1 MNKQFN
7 KLLMSQ
13 LFLSLGSTIY
23 TVSII
28 STVLT
33 TTNSILSTSI
43 MPIAMTLGTVF
54 CGLITPMLVAKYQMS
69 DILKVSQIIAVI
81 VFIIIGL
88 SIQCDVVPI
97 WVLSMLVC
105 LFSFLTSFMY
115 PLSLALIPEFVS
127 TLDLVKANSLFQ
139 TVAQVVNIVSWLIGA
154 SLVVLFSQRTLL
166 LMDTALFFLSFVC
179 LVGLH
184 SKRPLN
190 NISEGSW
197 TEFKKGWDVIREEP
211 VVKLVL
217 VMDVLESIANTAWV
231 SSIILVY
238 VNTFLHKGDQWW
250 GYINATFF
258 LGCMVGSLLVM
269 AYETRINKDKS
280 VVIFYGSL
288 FGAIVTFLFSVVSL
302 PAMSLLLS
310 ISVGLFSQMKN
321 IPQVTVIQ
329 QSITPEKIASVY
341 SASSVICSGVFS
353 LSLTILSMLADKVG
367 VNSVFIVSSFCLFIV
382 TAITKK
388 YVHYF
393 R

>member
-1 MNKQFN
+1 M
-7 KLLMSQ
+7 
-13 LFLSLGSTIY
+13 
-23 TVSII
+23 
-28 STVLT
+28 
-33 TTNSILSTSI
+33 
-43 MPIAMTLGTVF
+43 
-54 CGLITPMLVAKYQMS
+54 
-69 DILKVSQIIAVI
+69 
-81 VFIIIGL
+81 
-88 SIQCDVVPI
+88 
-97 WVLSMLVC
+97 
-105 LFSFLTSFMY
+105 
-115 PLSLALIPEFVS
+115 
-127 TLDLVKANSLFQ
+127 
-139 TVAQVVNIVSWLIGA
+139 
-154 SLVVLFSQRTLL
+154 
-166 LMDTALFFLSFVC
+166 
-179 LVGLH
+179 
-184 SKRPLN
+184 
-190 NISEGSW
+190 
-197 TEFKKGWDVIREEP
+197 DVIREEP

-367 VNSVFIVSSFCLFIV
+367 VNSVFIVSSFCLFVV

-388 YVHYF
+388 YAHYF